1 MRAREF
7 LFEKINRQVA
17 TSDPLSNLK
26 AVISKKIKALP
37 ADKATEKA
45 LRGIEEMLS
54 HLQIGGTKGKIQS
67 ELDSL
72 NDRDVNKSK
81 SLLAKYIYSLD
92 ADPQERENLFK
103 MWKSDKL
110 INRTLL
116 LSPGKHSIVDVV
128 NGYGESPIIKELTD
142 DLAKVEALGRGK
154 GEFLLSVFSKGI
166 TKLGKGD
173 LAIDDKTVE
182 VKTYDVGGAR
192 FYDQEVR
199 PTPNFQA
206 TVNQFRENWAKEVE
220 STLNMSIKKSGL
232 RLVDMME
239 FADALDTSR
248 KEKYFQDCE
257 AVIQN
262 LFPGVEV
269 DNIMQAVRVNNIGA
283 AKQAYAVANLNYY
296 IQTKKDYGILFID
309 LRKDPVSLIF
319 FRDNN
324 ELNEGGFRLHAG
336 TIYPITNDP
345 RNAYPQMEMLPFK
358 AKVQDE
364 APMANV
370 PKAGS
375 NTVKKTNATV
385 KPLQAKSV
393 DQQQPPT
400 MKMPNQQIKK
410 SLPKK
415 DIDTGEEP
423 IT

>member
-7 LFEKINRQVA
+7 LIEKINGQA
-17 TSDPLSNLK
+17 AAGDPLSNLK
-26 AVISKKIKALP
+26 AIISKKIKALP

-54 HLQIGGTKGKIQS
+54 HLQTGGTRGKIQTD
-67 ELDSL
+67 LDAL
-72 NDRDVNKSK
+72 NDRDVNKAK

-103 MWKSDKL
+103 MWKADKL
-110 INRTLL
+110 IDRNLL
-116 LSPGKHSIVDVV
+116 LSPGRHSIVDVV
-128 NGYGESPIIKELTD
+128 NGYGESPVIKELTD

-166 TKLGKGD
+166 TKLNKGD

-182 VKTYDVGGAR
+182 VKTYDIGGAR

-199 PTPNFQA
+199 PTPNFQL

-269 DNIMQAVRVNNIGA
+269 DNIMQAFRVNNLGI

-296 IQTKKDYGILFID
+296 LQTKKDYGILFID

-324 ELNEGGFRLHAG
+324 ELNEGGFRLHAA

-345 RNAYPQMEMLPFK
+345 RNAYPQMQIIPTK
-358 AKVQDE
+358 AKTQNE
-364 APMANV
+364 APLVDV
-370 PKAGS
+370 PKAGEKS
-375 NTVKKTNATV
+375 VKKMTGAA
-385 KPLQAKSV
+385 KPVAAKPM
-393 DQQQPPT
+393 DRQQT
-400 MKMPNQQIKK
+400 IKAANQQVKK
-410 SLPKK
+410 GLSKK
-415 DIDTGEEP
+415 DTDTGEEP